1 MRHFRGW
8 LGYKDIFI
16 NLAMFNVYFLQK
28 AAIGGG
34 GAVLWGGGGGGGG
47 VISEFYVFLNGL
59 Y

>member
-34 GAVLWGGGGGGGG
+34 GLFSA
-47 VISEFYVFLNGL
+47 GL
-59 Y
+59 SPGESVNWAMSP